1 MVNKRP
7 HRKAIIGRSELI
19 NIINPD
25 IADIPTK
32 IDSGAFRSAIHAT
45 NVKIKSADG
54 KKILTCELLGH
65 PAYPESIAFETEKF
79 GKVWVQN
86 SFGVRAQRY
95 EVQLKLKVGS
105 KIFLTPFTLA
115 DRANNLFPI
124 LLGRKALKDRFIV
137 DVSEVGV
144 DRLKLK
150 KKNKITIIE
159 EEDSE

>member
-7 HRKAIIGRSELI
+7 QRKAIIGRSEQI
-19 NIINPD
+19 DIISPD
-25 IADIPTK
+25 IIDVCAK
-32 IDSGAFRSAIHAT
+32 VDSGAFRSAIHAQ
-45 NVKIKSADG
+45 NIKVKTVDG
-54 KKILTCELLGH
+54 KKILSCDLLGH
-65 PAYPESIAFETEKF
+65 PTYPKSFGFETDSF
-79 GKVWVQN
+79 GRVWVQN

-95 EVQLKLKVGS
+95 EIQLKLKVGS

-124 LLGRKALKDRFIV
+124 LLGRKALKGRFIV

>member
-7 HRKAIIGRSELI
+7 HRKALIGRSELI
-19 NIINPD
+19 DIISPD
-25 IADIPTK
+25 ITDIPAK
-32 IDSGAFRSAIHAT
+32 IDSGAFRSAIHAD
-45 NVKIKSADG
+45 NIKIKSVDG
-54 KKILTCELLGH
+54 KKILTCNLLGH
-65 PAYPESIAFETEKF
+65 QTYPNSFEFETEQF

-105 KIFLTPFTLA
+105 KIFFTPFTLA
-115 DRANNLFPI
+115 DRANNLFPV
-124 LLGRKALKDRFIV
+124 LLGRKALKGRFMV

-150 KKNKITIIE
+150 KQFNISETE
-159 EEDSE
+159 EEDNE